1 VENSVQIRLRS
12 TLSWLAA
19 ATVLIGCAAVPSP
32 TNTTT
37 WKDPNFNGPPFKKV
51 FVVGL
56 SAQSLRDQ
64 RGFENLMVSTL
75 QQAGVSAVPG
85 WQFVPTDRTPDQA
98 TIRAAVQRSGADAV
112 LLVRISPVTTEGSVG
127 YGMVGGQAP
136 VGPDMTVGWYEPGLV
151 QTTYQAATIY
161 TTLFDVRTATPVWT
175 FNPPTYSPS
184 TIEQDAPRYAND
196 VTSMLLSNGLVGGR
210 Y

>member
-1 VENSVQIRLRS
+1 LQIRLRS
-12 TLSWLAA
+12 MLLWLAIA
-19 ATVLIGCAAVPSP
+19 LLVGCQAVPSP

-37 WKDPNFNGPPFKKV
+37 WLDPNFKGPPFRKV

-75 QQAGVSAVPG
+75 KNAGVDAVPG

-98 TIRAAVQRSGADAV
+98 TIRAAVQRAGADAV
-112 LLVRISPVTTEGSVG
+112 LLVRISPVTTEGSLG
-127 YGMVGGQAP
+127 YGMVGGSAP
-136 VGPDMTVGWYEPGLV
+136 VGPDMSVGWYEPGLV
-151 QTTYQAATIY
+151 STTWQAATIY
-161 TTLFDVRTATPVWT
+161 TTLFDVKTARQVWT
-175 FNPPTYSPS
+175 FNPPTYNPA
-184 TIEQDAPRYAND
+184 TIEQDAPRFASD
-196 VTSMLLSNGLVGGR
+196 VTNLLLSNGLVGGR

>member
-1 VENSVQIRLRS
+1 METRLRS
-12 TLSWLAA
+12 TLFLLA
-19 ATVLIGCAAVPSP
+19 ATVFIGCAAVPSP

-37 WKDPNFNGPPFKKV
+37 WKDPNFTGPPFKKV

-112 LLVRISPVTTEGSVG
+112 LLVRISPVTTEGSVV
-127 YGMVGGQAP
+127 YGMVGGEAP

-161 TTLFDVRTATPVWT
+161 TTLFDVRTAKPVWT
-175 FNPPTYSPS
+175 FNPPTYSPG

-196 VTSMLLSNGLVGGR
+196 VTSMLLSNGLIGGR